1 VVDVGSDGLEEPA
14 DAGAYCRAVEAHL
27 CRRNTGHLVRI
38 VGPSFD
44 LVSGWAER
52 GVPLRV
58 ACRGID
64 RYVDRQAAKGP
75 RRRPIRIE
83 HCEADV
89 LDVFDEWRRAIG
101 AAAARPAEDG
111 GDIPAR
117 RAGSLPAHLERVVAR
132 LTALQARADTA
143 PALLAIAATIAREL
157 DGAAFAA
164 KGLRGEARATFL
176 ERLGQLDTQLLD
188 AARDGVP
195 PEALSDLT
203 RQAEQELRSF
213 RDRMTVEAHAA
224 AVGAL
229 VDRLIRE
236 RYLLPFV
243 SPD

>member
-1 VVDVGSDGLEEPA
+1 MADVADDPGEEPS

-27 CRRNTGHLVRI
+27 CRRNAGHLVRI

-44 LVSGWAER
+44 LVTGWADR

-101 AAAARPAEDG
+101 APLRQAEEDIEVAVRRP
-111 GDIPAR
+111 
-117 RAGSLPAHLERVVAR
+117 GSLPAHLERVVAR
-132 LTALQARADTA
+132 LTALQARTGTA
-143 PALLAIAATIAREL
+143 TPVLAAAAAVAREL
-157 DGAAFAA
+157 DAAAFGA
-164 KGLRGEARATFL
+164 KALRGEARAVFL
-176 ERLGQLDTQLLD
+176 ERLAHLDAQLLA
-188 AARDGVP
+188 AARDGLAP
-195 PEALSDLT
+195 GELAELA

-229 VDRLIRE
+229 VDRLVRE
-236 RYLLPFV
+236 RYQLPFV
-243 SPD
+243 SPE